1 MSDGPM
7 PQFDETP
14 YAPEVERDPRRTRV
28 SAPPPSDP
36 KDTKTNFTLHLP
48 GGPDSSEM
56 AQLEW
61 SLTAASEPTGE
72 KIEQFQIAG
81 QIACGGMG
89 IIYRGWDSQIGRSIA
104 VKVLHEAHRGRP
116 DLKQRFV
123 DEARITGRLQH
134 PGIAPIFHMGN
145 LPDERPYFV
154 MRLLHGHTLAELL
167 AQRSHRHE
175 DLPKHIKIFEQVCQA
190 MAYAHVEGVI
200 HLDLKPSNIMVAAFG
215 VVKVMDWGLARALPR
230 GKALF
235 NECSSSSDTCE
246 VDWSTRRGSVFGTPS
261 YMPAEQARGEVD
273 KLDERADVF
282 GLGAI
287 LCEILTGAPPYT
299 GKDAKHVYK
308 RSASADLSEAFDRL
322 QHCGADAELIM
333 LAQDCLA
340 PERENRPQ
348 DALQVAIRL
357 TSYLEASIRRAEKD
371 YVRFFEL
378 SPDLFCIA
386 DFDGRF
392 RRVNVNF
399 SRVLGYSVEEFV
411 FKPFLDLVHPEDRE
425 RTKAETARLAQGLP
439 VVHFLNRLRDV
450 NGGYRWFDW
459 TAKPITEEQLI
470 FAVARDVTDWVEE
483 RGKPSSAGPASP
495 VCE

>member
-1 MSDGPM
+1 MSNA
-7 PQFDETP
+7 PQPEFDDSP
-14 YAPEVERDPRRTRV
+14 LAANDPRLTRV
-28 SAPPPSDP
+28 SPPPSTDP
-36 KDTKTNFTLHLP
+36 KDTATNYSI
-48 GGPDSSEM
+48 GPSE
-56 AQLEW
+56 ASERSQLEW
-61 SLTAASEPTGE
+61 SLAAVSEPTGE
-72 KIEQFQIAG
+72 TIEQFQIAG

-89 IIYRGWDSQIGRSIA
+89 VIYRGWDSQIGRSIA

-116 DLKQRFV
+116 DLRQRFV

-167 AQRSHRHE
+167 AQRTHLLD
-175 DLPKHIKIFEQVCQA
+175 DLPKFLKIFEQVCQA

-230 GKALF
+230 GRALF
-235 NECSSSSDTCE
+235 NECSTGSSCQ
-246 VDWSTRRGSVFGTPS
+246 VDWTTRRGNVFGTPS

-273 KLDERADVF
+273 RLDERADVF

-287 LCEILTGAPPYT
+287 LCEILTGEPPYT
-299 GKDAKHVYK
+299 GKDAKHVYR
-308 RSASADLSEAFDRL
+308 RSAIADLSEAFDRL
-322 QHCGADAELIM
+322 QHCGADAEIIM

-340 PERENRPQ
+340 PERDQRPQ
-348 DALQVAIRL
+348 DALQVALRL
-357 TSYLEASIRRAEKD
+357 TAYLESSMRRAERD

-386 DFDGRF
+386 DFEGRF

-411 FKPFLDLVHPEDRE
+411 NRPFLELVHPDDRE
-425 RTKAETARLAQGLP
+425 RTKAETTRLSQGLSA
-439 VVHFLNRLRDV
+439 VHFLNRFRDSA
-450 NGGYRWFDW
+450 GKYRWFDW
-459 TAKPITEEQLI
+459 TAKPITEEHLI
-470 FAVARDVTDWVEE
+470 FAVARDVTDWVDEG
-483 RGKPSSAGPASP
+483 GKAKQIPLP
-495 VCE
+495 E

>member
-1 MSDGPM
+1 MSDAPA
-7 PQFDETP
+7 PQHDESAF
-14 YAPEVERDPRRTRV
+14 APLRDDDPRRTRISPAPAV
-28 SAPPPSDP
+28 SPR
-36 KDTKTNFTLHLP
+36 DTKTGFSI
-48 GGPDSSEM
+48 GQGDISEM
-56 AQLEW
+56 TQLEW

-72 KIEQFQIAG
+72 TIEQFQIAG

-104 VKVLHEAHRGRP
+104 LKVLHEAHRGRA
-116 DLKQRFV
+116 DLQQRFV

-134 PGIAPIFHMGN
+134 PGIAPIFHMGK

-167 AQRSHRHE
+167 AQRTKTLD
-175 DLPKHIKIFEQVCQA
+175 DLPKFLKIFEQVCQA

-230 GKALF
+230 GRALF
-235 NECSSSSDTCE
+235 NECEPSSDSCE
-246 VDWSTRRGSVFGTPS
+246 VDWTTRRGNVFGTPS

-287 LCEILTGAPPYT
+287 LCEILTGEPPFT
-299 GKDAKHVYK
+299 GKDAKQVYK
-308 RSASADLSEAFDRL
+308 RSANADLAEAFDRL
-322 QHCGADAELIM
+322 QHCGADADLIM
-333 LAQDCLA
+333 LAQDCLS
-340 PERENRPQ
+340 PDREQRPQ
-348 DALQVAIRL
+348 DALQVALRL
-357 TSYLEASIRRAEKD
+357 TSYLESSLRRAERD

-399 SRVLGYSVEEFV
+399 SRVLGYATEEFT
-411 FKPFLDLVHPEDRE
+411 FTPFLDFIHPDDRE
-425 RTKAETARLAQGLP
+425 KTKAETARLAQGFP
-439 VVHFLNRLRDV
+439 VVHFLNRFRDV
-450 NGGYRWFDW
+450 NGNYRWFDW

-470 FAVARDVTDWVEE
+470 FAVARDVTDWVDA
-483 RGKPSSAGPASP
+483 K
-495 VCE
+495 

>member
-1 MSDGPM
+1 MSEAPG
-7 PQFDETP
+7 PQFEETP
-14 YAPEVERDPRRTRV
+14 LMSGSDVDPRRTRV
-28 SAPPPSDP
+28 SPPPSSNP
-36 KDTKTNFTLHLP
+36 RDTKTSL
-48 GGPDSSEM
+48 GMGPSDLSEM
-56 AQLEW
+56 TQLEW

-72 KIEQFQIAG
+72 TIEQFQVAG

-89 IIYRGWDSQIGRSIA
+89 VIYRGWDKQIGRSIA
-104 VKVLHEAHRGRP
+104 LKVLHEAHRNRP
-116 DLKQRFV
+116 DLRQRFV

-167 AQRSHRHE
+167 AQRTHLLE
-175 DLPKHIKIFEQVCQA
+175 DLPKYLKIFEQVCQA
-190 MAYAHVEGVI
+190 LAYAHVEGVI

-230 GKALF
+230 GQALF
-235 NECSSSSDTCE
+235 KECSTASSSCQ
-246 VDWSTRRGSVFGTPS
+246 VDWTSRRGNVFGTPS

-273 KLDERADVF
+273 RLDERADVF

-287 LCEILTGAPPYT
+287 LCEILTGEPPYT
-299 GKDAKHVYK
+299 GKDAKEVYK

-322 QHCGADAELIM
+322 QHCGADSELIM

-340 PERENRPQ
+340 PKRDQRPH
-348 DALQVAIRL
+348 DALQVALRL
-357 TSYLEASIRRAEKD
+357 TSYLESSIRRAERD

-399 SRVLGYSVEEFV
+399 SRVLGYPAEEFA
-411 FKPFLDLVHPEDRE
+411 FKPFLEFVHPDDRQS
-425 RTKAETARLAQGLP
+425 TKAETARLAQGLP
-439 VVHFLNRLRDV
+439 VVHFLNRLRDAEG
-450 NGGYRWFDW
+450 NYRWFDW
-459 TAKPITEEQLI
+459 KAQPIKEEQLI
-470 FAVARDVTDWVEE
+470 FAVARDVTDWVED
-483 RGKPSSAGPASP
+483 RGDGDRQNP
-495 VCE
+495 

>member
-1 MSDGPM
+1 MSDAPA
-7 PQFDETP
+7 PQFEDTP
-14 YAPEVERDPRRTRV
+14 FVSDPDADPRRTRV
-28 SAPPPSDP
+28 SPPPAANP
-36 KDTKTNFTLHLP
+36 KDTKTSF
-48 GGPDSSEM
+48 GMGRGEVSEM

-72 KIEQFQIAG
+72 TIEQFQIAG

-89 IIYRGWDSQIGRSIA
+89 VIYRGWDKQIGRSIA
-104 VKVLHEAHRGRP
+104 LKVLHEAHRNRP
-116 DLKQRFV
+116 DLRQRFV

-167 AQRSHRHE
+167 MQRTHLHD
-175 DLPKHIKIFEQVCQA
+175 DLPKYLKIFEQVCQA

-230 GKALF
+230 GQALF
-235 NECSSSSDTCE
+235 KECNTASATCQ
-246 VDWSTRRGSVFGTPS
+246 VDWTTRRGHVFGTPS
-261 YMPAEQARGEVD
+261 YMPAEQARGEID
-273 KLDERADVF
+273 RLDERADVF

-287 LCEILTGAPPYT
+287 LCEILTGEPPFT
-299 GKDAKHVYK
+299 GKDAKQVYK

-322 QHCGADAELIM
+322 QHCGADSELVM

-340 PERENRPQ
+340 PERDKRPQ
-348 DALQVAIRL
+348 DALQVALRL
-357 TSYLEASIRRAEKD
+357 TNYLESSMRRAERD

-378 SPDLFCIA
+378 SSDLFCIA

-399 SRVLGYSVEEFV
+399 SRVLGYPAEDFA
-411 FKPFLDLVHPEDRE
+411 FQPFLDWVHPEDRQK
-425 RTKAETARLAQGLP
+425 TKAETARLNHGLP
-439 VVHFLNRLRDV
+439 VVNFMNRLRAA
-450 NGGYRWFDW
+450 NGDYRWFDW
-459 TAKPITEEQLI
+459 KAQPIKEEQLI
-470 FAVARDVTDWVEE
+470 FAVARDVTDWVER
-483 RGKPSSAGPASP
+483 RGEEASK
-495 VCE
+495 